1 MICYEL
7 HIYIPY
13 IYIKRLY
20 LQYQAYTV
28 MKKVLFIIGL
38 CMLTMLQSACTK
50 EDESEDYFLTFH
62 NGETINV
69 NVPPALDGLSDI
81 DSVEFYWDK
90 NYIATEYC
98 MPFTHK
104 IQLKQVSKGSHRCDI
119 VVFYKENGSRYRHNW
134 YYQYE
139 IK

>member
-1 MICYEL
+1 
-7 HIYIPY
+7 
-13 IYIKRLY
+13 
-20 LQYQAYTV
+20 

-90 NYIATEYC
+90 NYIATEYR

-119 VVFYKENGSRYRHNW
+119 VVFYKENGSHYHHNW

-139 IK
+139 IR

>member
-1 MICYEL
+1 
-7 HIYIPY
+7 
-13 IYIKRLY
+13 
-20 LQYQAYTV
+20 
-28 MKKVLFIIGL
+28 MKKVLLIIGI
-38 CMLTMLQSACTK
+38 CMLAIFQLACTK
-50 EDESEDYFLTFH
+50 EDESENNFLTFH

-69 NVPPALDGLSDI
+69 NVPPALDGLSEI

-98 MPFTHK
+98 MPFSHK
-104 IQLKQVSKGSHRCDI
+104 IQLKQESKGSHRCDI
-119 VVFYKENGSRYRHNW
+119 IVYYYKNGSHYHHNW